1 MDDKT
6 RLIDR
11 ETWNDIAP
19 EFQRR
24 WQGEFPNGVWDDY
37 EPWYRYGYEMAHDPL
52 YSSRTW
58 VDVEADLKEKYP
70 EWAEHHGYRYDK
82 RENLW
87 ERFKA
92 NVQEAWNTIAGR

>member
-1 MDDKT
+1 MDQKT

-11 ETWNDIAP
+11 ETWTDIAP

-24 WQGEFPNGVWDDY
+24 WRDQNPTGAWDDY
-37 EPWYRYGYEMAHDPL
+37 EPWYHYGYEMASDPRFHGR
-52 YSSRTW
+52 SW
-58 VDVEADLKEKYP
+58 ADVEADLQEKYP
-70 EWAEHHGYRYDK
+70 EWAERRGYRYDK

-92 NVQEAWNTIAGR
+92 NAQEAWNTITGR